1 LSLFL
6 VAEPFPPLPLLRRGI
21 SELLPIPQPFDRGED
36 GHKQQGRECDE
47 DGPHGRFFR
56 FAFFVA
62 LGLAGF
68 RCETPSDGVGV
79 GGFRGARY
87 VSLIPPGVRAG
98 SPVEAWPHSAQYS
111 P

>member
-6 VAEPFPPLPLLRRGI
+6 VAEPFPPLPLMRRGI

-47 DGPHGRFFR
+47 DGLHGRFVR

-68 RCETPSDGVGV
+68 RCETPSDGAGV
-79 GGFRGARY
+79 GGFRGARH